1 MSPNEKAKE
10 IVFKMWDN
18 TPNRNFNT
26 TKDLNEDNYSGIND
40 SISCAIT
47 AVELIRSEYSGY
59 RVKHYLT
66 LEHALELRK
75 YWDDVLDCLNT
86 L

>member
-1 MSPNEKAKE
+1 MTPQEKAKE
-10 IVFKMWDN
+10 LVNQFSKYAHWDDGSSN
-18 TPNRNFNT
+18 NDFN
-26 TKDLNEDNYSGIND
+26 SIN
-40 SISCAIT
+40 SAII
-47 AVELIRSEYSGY
+47 AVETIRSEYSGY

-75 YWDDVLDCLNT
+75 YWDEVLDCLNA